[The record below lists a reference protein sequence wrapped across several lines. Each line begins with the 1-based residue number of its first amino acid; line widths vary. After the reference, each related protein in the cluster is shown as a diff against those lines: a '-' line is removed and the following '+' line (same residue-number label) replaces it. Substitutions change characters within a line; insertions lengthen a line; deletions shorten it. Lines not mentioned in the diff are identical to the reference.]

1 MVRGLAFLIGSVL
14 IVAACGG
21 GGTQAPATAAATSAP
36 TAAATA
42 APTQDPTK
50 AIADFYR
57 GKTIRVIVGLEAG
70 GGFDTT
76 ARVLARHMGKYI
88 PGEPTLIV
96 ENMVGAGSRV
106 AANFLYEAAPKDG
119 TAFGVF
125 NELQVLQQALG
136 QADIKFD
143 AKQFGWLGS
152 VFSATIVCIAR
163 KDSGITKI
171 QDVAG
176 TSGKQFIVGSTGPG
190 SNTGDFP
197 QVLRTALG
205 ANIKI
210 VSGYN
215 GTAGISRAVDSNEVQ
230 GGCWT
235 WESMSVTQGQN
246 LASGAMVPLVQ
257 QGDDKIKELGSTPTA
272 VDLATGDVN
281 KRLILAITT
290 PTSISKSF
298 TAPPGVPA
306 ERLKALQEAFTKAWS
321 DKDLLEEAKKAK
333 IDVAP
338 KKAED
343 TKKVVDQLLGFDK
356 ATIDSL
362 KEALAKK

>member
-1 MVRGLAFLIGSVL
+1 MARTLAILIVSVL
-14 IVAACGG
+14 VAVACGG
-21 GGTQAPATAAATSAP
+21 AAQPSATTAPTSAP
-36 TAAATA
+36 AAATA
-42 APTQDPTK
+42 APTADPNK
-50 AIADFYR
+50 AVADFYR
-57 GKTIRVIVGLEAG
+57 GKTIRVVVGLEAG

-76 ARVLARHMGKYI
+76 ARILARYMGRYI
-88 PGEPTLIV
+88 PGEPTLVV
-96 ENMVGAGSRV
+96 ENMPGAGSRV
-106 AANFLYEAAPKDG
+106 AANWLYEAAPKDG

-152 VFSATIVCIAR
+152 TFSATIVCIAR

-171 QDVAG
+171 QDVMG
-176 TSGKQFIVGSTGPG
+176 PSGKQFVVGSTGPG

-197 QVLRTALG
+197 QILRTALG

-210 VSGYN
+210 VGGYN

-235 WESMSVTQGQN
+235 WESMGPTQGKN
-246 LASGAMVPLVQ
+246 LTDGVMVPLVQ
-257 QGDDKIKELGSTPTA
+257 QGDEKVKELGSTP
-272 VDLATGDVN
+272 VATDVAGGDVN
-281 KRLILAITT
+281 KKLILAITT

-306 ERLKALQEAFTKAWS
+306 ERLRALQDAFFKAWN
-321 DKDLLEEAKKAK
+321 DKDLIEEAKKAK
-333 IDVAP
+333 IDIAP

-356 ATIDSL
+356 ATIDAL

>member
-1 MVRGLAFLIGSVL
+1 MMGGRLAFLMASIVV
-14 IVAACGG
+14 VAACGG
-21 GGTQAPATAAATSAP
+21 ATQAPTSTSAAP
-36 TAAATA
+36 ATTAATA

-50 AIADFYR
+50 AVADFYR
-57 GKTIRVIVGLEAG
+57 GKTVRVVVGLEAG

-76 ARVLARHMGKYI
+76 ARILARYMGKYI

-96 ENMVGAGSRV
+96 ENMAGAGSRV
-106 AANFLYEAAPKDG
+106 AANWLYEAAPKDG

-136 QADIKFD
+136 QSDIKFD
-143 AKQFGWLGS
+143 AAKFGWLGS

-163 KDSGITKI
+163 KDSGIKSI
-171 QDVAG
+171 QDVMG
-176 TSGKQFIVGSTGPG
+176 PNGKKFIVGSTGPG

-197 QVLRTALG
+197 QILRTALG
-205 ANIKI
+205 ANIQI

-235 WESMSVTQGQN
+235 WESMSVTQGKN
-246 LASGAMVPLVQ
+246 LQDGTMIPLVQ
-257 QGDDKIKELGSTPTA
+257 QGDEKIKELGNTP
-272 VDLATGDVN
+272 VATDIASGDVN
-281 KRLILAITT
+281 KKLILGITT

-298 TAPPGVPA
+298 TAPPGIPA
-306 ERLKALQEAFTKAWS
+306 ERLKALQDAFIKAWS

-338 KKAED
+338 KKAEE

-356 ATIDSL
+356 ATIDAL
-362 KEALAKK
+362 KAALDKK